1 MYFAHNDKLSQ
12 QLFDDNVTWQ
22 LMSDND
28 VEEIRLQAIEAGRCE
43 GRYEE
48 RMEIGQ
54 KLLAHFDDQMVSDL
68 TGLSLDVVV
77 RLRENSHKA
86 S

>member
-22 LMSDND
+22 LMSEND
-28 VEEIRLQAIEAGRCE
+28 VEEIRLQAIESGRTE

-48 RMEIGQ
+48 RLAIGR
-54 KLLAHFDDQMVSDL
+54 KLLALFNDQMIADL
-68 TGLSLDVVV
+68 TGLSFDVVV
-77 RLRENSHKA
+77 RLRENSYKA